1 MVKFLYKK
9 PRTVTQSKKKKK
21 DKMQCIVIYRGY
33 TWIFKKSL
41 KVDKYMWQ
49 THTKKIPGL
58 SELTGEFYQAYN
70 KDITEIFHR
79 LFQCFRKKKTIHSQL
94 PYEHH
99 IILIRI
105 QDLTKIHYSPNS
117 PVKQES
123 ESEVIQSCL
132 TLCDPWT
139 AAHQAPPSMGFQ
151 APPSMGF
158 SRQEYWSGLPF
169 PSPGDLPNPGI
180 EPRSSAL

>member
-1 MVKFLYKK
+1 
-9 PRTVTQSKKKKK
+9 
-21 DKMQCIVIYRGY
+21 MQYIVIYRGH
-33 TWIFKKSL
+33 TWIFKNSL

-49 THTKKIPGL
+49 THAKKIPGL
-58 SELTGEFYQAYN
+58 SKYTGEFYHAYN
-70 KDITEIFHR
+70 KDVTEIFHR
-79 LFQCFRKKKTIHSQL
+79 LFQCFEKKKTIHSQL

-117 PVKQES
+117 PVKKES
-123 ESEVIQSCL
+123 ESEVTQSCP
-132 TLCDPWT
+132 TLCDSLT
-139 AAHQAPPSMGFQ
+139 AAYQ

-169 PSPGDLPNPGI
+169 PSPEIFPSQELNPGLLHCRQI
-180 EPRSSAL
+180 FLPSEPPGKSYKNRCKKSYTIVDKI